1 MSEESAAP
9 TFRARVFYHWK
20 KPTEKERH
28 GFAMSLVNAT
38 EKTPE
43 SVIEALFKA
52 YPDKLTGFTV
62 KIDRLEWR

>member
-1 MSEESAAP
+1 MSEES
-9 TFRARVFYHWK
+9 TGQTYRARVFYHWK
-20 KPTEKERH
+20 KPEEKERH

-43 SVIEALFKA
+43 SVIEALYKA
-52 YPDKLTGFTV
+52 YPKLDGFLV